1 MIYDVIIIGGGPSGL
16 SAGIYAS
23 RARLKTLIIE
33 KTGCGGQIAITD
45 HLENYPGFEEGING
59 FELAVKME
67 KQARTFGCEITYG
80 EVISIETSDKTKK
93 IILSDNTEYSTKT
106 IIIASGANFKK
117 LNVSGEKEFIGKGV
131 SYCATCDGPFFRNK
145 EIAVIGGG
153 DSALQE
159 ALYLT
164 KFVTKVNLIHRRDAF
179 RAAKI
184 LQEKVFNEPKIN
196 IIYNT
201 VVEQILGQDT
211 VEQIKLKNVKTG
223 NITQLAVNGIFV
235 FVGWLPN
242 TSFLK
247 QTQIKLKE
255 TGYILTDDN
264 MKTSQE
270 GVFAC
275 GDVRYKVLR
284 QVVTAAGDG
293 ATAAISA
300 QHYLEKRRLEE

>member
-16 SAGIYAS
+16 SAGIYSS
-23 RARLKTLIIE
+23 RARLKTLLIE
-33 KTGCGGQIAITD
+33 KAGCGGQIAITD

-80 EVISIETSDKTKK
+80 EVTSIETLNKIKK
-93 IILSDNTEYSTKT
+93 IILSDNKEFLTKT

-117 LNVSGEKEFIGKGV
+117 LNVPGEQEFIGKGV

-164 KFVTKVNLIHRRDAF
+164 KFVTKVNLIHRRDSF

-196 IIYNT
+196 IIYDT
-201 VVEQILGQDT
+201 VVEEILGT
-211 VEQIKLKNVKTG
+211 STLEQIKLKNVKTS
-223 NITQLAVNGIFV
+223 NITPLSVNGVFV

-247 QTQIKLKE
+247 QTEIKLNE

-264 MKTSQE
+264 MKTSIE
-270 GVFAC
+270 GIFAC
-275 GDVRYKVLR
+275 GDVRYKILR

-300 QHYLEKRRLEE
+300 QHYLENNL

>member
-1 MIYDVIIIGGGPSGL
+1 MIYDVVIFGGGPSGL
-16 SAGIYAS
+16 SAGIYTS
-23 RARLKTLIIE
+23 RARLKTLLIE
-33 KTGCGGQIAITD
+33 KAGCGGQIAITD

-80 EVISIETSDKTKK
+80 EVISIQEQQETKK
-93 IILSDNTEYSTKT
+93 VILSDNKEVLTKT

-117 LNVSGEKEFIGKGV
+117 LGVPGEKEFIGKGV
-131 SYCATCDGPFFRNK
+131 SYCATCDGPFFRDK
-145 EIAVIGGG
+145 EIAVVGGG

-164 KFVTKVNLIHRRDAF
+164 KFVKKVNLIHRRDAF

-196 IIYNT
+196 IIY
-201 VVEQILGQDT
+201 DT
-211 VEQIKLKNVKTG
+211 VIEEISGSQSVEKIKLKNVKTG
-223 NITQLAVNGIFV
+223 NLTDLAINGIFV

-242 TSFLK
+242 TAYLQ
-247 QTQIKLKE
+247 QTEIKLNQN
-255 TGYILTDDN
+255 GYIVTDAN
-264 MKTSQE
+264 MKTSVN
-270 GVFAC
+270 GIFAC
-275 GDVRYKVLR
+275 GDVREKILR

-300 QHYLEKRRLEE
+300 QHYLENNL

>member
-300 QHYLEKRRLEE
+300 QHYLEK